1 MGYNGSNRRFRSS
14 VIKKSSVKFGTS
26 LVSNVLVGAVGL
38 ATSAAKD
45 ALKTMDSS
53 GAGCSFQL
61 DSMDSISHEVE
72 RISIHTSKKYD
83 YIEKEYQERISI
95 NKQVDAEII
104 NVEKKIGKLNLVVK
118 LLGVAPFLRKKVV
131 ARVSAYE
138 LEVDSLIAS
147 KKNTDIDIANI
158 APPFEGKPIVVASSS
173 QVYFLFSQVFD
184 YQFADGMYMGGG
196 VNNQKGFFE
205 FNVASILSLNFHSFQ
220 LDFFDSLF
228 VLSTAQRF
236 LIIDYEKLQVKFQQ
250 VYVIEKQ
257 IDNNVHYEYVKES
270 WLHTCLD
277 GTPDLRYRDNPR
289 IYIVTYWA
297 LSIRLCNSCDI
308 GILFTEKS
316 TAQDLYQLMTSF
328 EQKAKC

>member
-45 ALKTMDSS
+45 ALKTIDSG
-53 GAGCSFQL
+53 GAGCAFQV

-83 YIEKEYQERISI
+83 YIEKEYQERINI

-104 NVEKKIGKLNLVVK
+104 DLEKKIGKLNLVVK
-118 LLGVAPFLRKKVV
+118 LLGVVPFLRKKVV
-131 ARVSAYE
+131 ARVSAFE

-147 KKNTDIDIANI
+147 KKNTYIDIANI
-158 APPFEGKPIVVASSS
+158 ASPFEDIPIVVASSS
-173 QVYFLFSQVFD
+173 QVYFLFSQVRD
-184 YQFADGMYMGGG
+184 CQFAEGMYMGSGA
-196 VNNQKGFFE
+196 NKQRGFFE

-220 LDFFDSLF
+220 LDFFNSLF

-236 LIIDYEKLQVKFQQ
+236 LIIDYGELQVKLQQ
-250 VYVIEKQ
+250 VYVIDKQ

-289 IYIVTYWA
+289 IYIVAYWA

-316 TAQDLYQLMTSF
+316 LAQNLYKLLVTP
-328 EQKAKC
+328 EQRSV